1 MRLVRR
7 IRARF
12 IYCVQEKA
20 KGNEDGSFAAFRMTR
35 GGVAQARGNKK
46 PGFPACAGNDV
57 LRGRVRGALP
67 SLRSGERRKAENK
80 IQKTRRWILRVAQD
94 DKEPWAQARG
104 DGVHGALQGAGA
116 VEKIYICI
124 GGPARNARWGLG
136 GISFK
141 GSVGRKEGIKVVVV
155 GLGCNKF

>member
-1 MRLVRR
+1 MRGRADIIILGGLMRLVRR

-94 DKEPWAQARG
+94 DK
-104 DGVHGALQGAGA
+104 
-116 VEKIYICI
+116 
-124 GGPARNARWGLG
+124 GLG
-136 GISFK
+136 GA
-141 GSVGRKEGIKVVVV
+141 GKEMWCPRYAVRSAPRAP
-155 GLGCNKF
+155 LP